1 MQYRRDI
8 DGLRAVAVVPVILFH
23 AGFAGFGGGFL
34 GVDVFFVISGY
45 LITGILLE
53 DHDRR
58 GGISILRFYER
69 RARRILPA
77 LFVVLAV
84 TTGFAW
90 IWLAPRAMVGF
101 MESLGLT
108 AVFLSNLYFMTKTG
122 YFADSATLQPL
133 LHTWSLAVEEQFYL
147 IYPLLLLVVLR
158 ARPGA
163 VRLVVLG
170 LGALS
175 LAFALWARAAYPGQT
190 FFFPLSRAWQLLAG
204 ALVALIPAQPSR
216 FSAPTTALGLGLIIT
231 AMALAGGDQP
241 FPDPWA
247 FATVIG
253 TALILRHGGES
264 GGWAA
269 RLLAT
274 PALVG
279 IGLISY
285 SAYLWHQP
293 LFAFARARLID
304 APPQGLILALAGLAL
319 GFGWLSWALVENPV
333 RRRSF
338 RPLASRGTL
347 FGAAGVISLAF
358 FGLGVAGYAS
368 GGFPGRVSPEVAA
381 MSASTIYDPWRRKC
395 DPQRQWG
402 GEFRHPR
409 PACGTL
415 TPQHNVVLI
424 GDSHAASLAGETMAA
439 LEQAG
444 YGRYV
449 ATYGGCPAVPG
460 LYMPGKPQPLAC
472 DAFARAAFAFAATV
486 PDATVILALRWSLY
500 VEGTRFDN
508 GEGGAET
515 GESHGA
521 ERLDRLASLGA
532 ADDPARRQRVLDTMV
547 AAITALADHQPVI
560 LVYPVPEAGWNV
572 PDRAAKLGMFATF
585 PASLTTALAR
595 YNERNQAVI
604 AAFDAIDHPN
614 LTRVRPDRLL
624 CTAGRCLNTAGTT
637 AYYADSHHL
646 AQAGAA
652 LVTAAIMRALLK
664 ISAAPPPR

>member
-23 AGFAGFGGGFL
+23 AGIAGFGGGFL

-45 LITGILLE
+45 LITKILIE
-53 DHDRR
+53 DHHLR

-84 TTGFAW
+84 TAAVGWF
-90 IWLAPRAMVGF
+90 WLAPRAYSGLMA
-101 MESLGLT
+101 SLGVT
-108 AVFLSNLYFMTKTG
+108 AIFLSNLYFMTKTG
-122 YFADSATLQPL
+122 YFADAATLQPL

-147 IYPLLLLVVLR
+147 IYPLLLALVLR
-158 ARPGA
+158 VRPGA
-163 VRLVVLG
+163 VRLVVAG

-175 LAFALWARAAYPGQT
+175 LGFALWARAAYPEQT

-204 ALVALIPAQPSR
+204 ALVALTPAAASR
-216 FSAPTTALGLGLIIT
+216 HGAAATALGLGLIVA
-231 AMALAGGDQP
+231 AMALAGEGQP
-241 FPDPWA
+241 FPSPWA

-253 TALILRHGGES
+253 TALILRHGAA
-264 GGWAA
+264 GGVAA
-269 RLLAT
+269 RLLAS

-304 APPQGLILALAGLAL
+304 APPPGLILALAGLAL
-319 GFGWLSWALVENPV
+319 GLGWLSWALIENPV

-338 RPLASRGTL
+338 RPLASRGAA
-347 FGAAGVISLAF
+347 FGAAGVISLAL
-358 FGLGVAGYAS
+358 FGLGLAGYAS
-368 GGFPGRVSPEVAA
+368 GGFPGRVAPEVAA
-381 MSASTIYDPWRRKC
+381 VSAATIYNPWRHNC
-395 DPQRQWG
+395 DQGRQSG
-402 GEFRHPR
+402 AAPHHPR
-409 PACGTL
+409 PACGSL
-415 TPQHNVVLI
+415 QPQHNVVLI
-424 GDSHAASLAGETMAA
+424 GDSHAAALAGETMAA

-444 YGRYV
+444 FGRYV

-460 LYMPGKPQPLAC
+460 LFVPGKPDPLAC
-472 DAFARAAFAFAATV
+472 DAFARAAFDFAATV

-500 VEGTRFDN
+500 VEGKRFDN

-515 GESHGA
+515 GLSNGA
-521 ERLDRLASLGA
+521 ERLDRLASRGTP
-532 ADDPARRQRVLDTMV
+532 DDPARRQRVLNTMA
-547 AAITALADHQPVI
+547 AAITALADRQPVI

-572 PDRAAKLGMFATF
+572 PDRAAWLGMFATF
-585 PASLTTALAR
+585 PASLTTSHAR
-595 YNERNQAVI
+595 YLERSREVI

-624 CTAGRCLNTAGTT
+624 CTAGRCLNTLGTT

-646 AQAGAA
+646 ARPGAA
-652 LVTAAIMRALLK
+652 LVSAAIMRALQK